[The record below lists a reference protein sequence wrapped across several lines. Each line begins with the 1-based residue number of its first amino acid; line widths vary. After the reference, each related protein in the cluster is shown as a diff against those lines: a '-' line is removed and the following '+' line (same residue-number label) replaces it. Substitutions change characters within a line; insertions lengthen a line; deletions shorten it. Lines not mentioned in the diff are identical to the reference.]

1 MKASAAT
8 QRDNRLREGGALWMY
23 QEREEDD
30 GGLDPNKTQ
39 QEKRETFVML
49 KNICLTLKCSNFKGN
64 DSSCI
69 FSNDRALK
77 DLKQKQLVFNK
88 ARQKNRWKFF

>member
-1 MKASAAT
+1 MC
-8 QRDNRLREGGALWMY
+8 

-49 KNICLTLKCSNFKGN
+49 KNM
-64 DSSCI
+64 
-69 FSNDRALK
+69 
-77 DLKQKQLVFNK
+77 FNSEV
-88 ARQKNRWKFF
+88 Q

>member
-1 MKASAAT
+1 MC
-8 QRDNRLREGGALWMY
+8 

-30 GGLDPNKTQ
+30 RGLDPNKTQ

-77 DLKQKQLVFNK
+77 DLKQKLLVFNK
-88 ARQKNRWKFF
+88 AKQKKSLEIFLVFF